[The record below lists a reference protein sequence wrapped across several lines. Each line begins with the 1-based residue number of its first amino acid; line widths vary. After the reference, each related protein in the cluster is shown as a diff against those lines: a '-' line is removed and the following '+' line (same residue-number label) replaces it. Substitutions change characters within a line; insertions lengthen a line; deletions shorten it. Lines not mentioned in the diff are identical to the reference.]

1 MKTPSTGDA
10 IVEAHP
16 SSWTGVCEIY
26 YVNQRLLVSKQHV
39 LSDCQNQISWSIS
52 RAVTCAWHQRSS
64 VESELLMITGSA
76 CQYVIFTLKYP
87 VPTLLCFAENMWEE
101 KWSNKK
107 KVSVKRWIAW
117 CQVGEQILEG
127 FILMSARCVNK
138 HWHVQITVKEE
149 NSLSHLDEWAVLSEN
164 MRAPAAQ

>member
-1 MKTPSTGDA
+1 MK
-10 IVEAHP
+10 
-16 SSWTGVCEIY
+16 
-26 YVNQRLLVSKQHV
+26 QQ
-39 LSDCQNQISWSIS
+39 
-52 RAVTCAWHQRSS
+52 
-64 VESELLMITGSA
+64 
-76 CQYVIFTLKYP
+76 
-87 VPTLLCFAENMWEE
+87 
-101 KWSNKK
+101 K

-127 FILMSARCVNK
+127 FILMSARSVNK

>member
-1 MKTPSTGDA
+1 MKTPSAGDA
-10 IVEAHP
+10 IIEAHP

-64 VESELLMITGSA
+64 MESELLMITGSA

-87 VPTLLCFAENMWEE
+87 VPTLLCWKYVRRKM
-101 KWSNKK
+101 KQQK

-127 FILMSARCVNK
+127 FILMSAHSVNK